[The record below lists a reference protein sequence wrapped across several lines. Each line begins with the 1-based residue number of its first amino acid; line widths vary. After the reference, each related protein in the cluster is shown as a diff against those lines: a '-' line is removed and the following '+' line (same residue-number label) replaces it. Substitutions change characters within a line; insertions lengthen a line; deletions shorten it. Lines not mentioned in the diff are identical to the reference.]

1 MLASRAN
8 QGKREKNIGAG
19 NILKERSLLQ
29 FITGDNVLK
38 INNHILIHL
47 YNEPFRNNVKKNVRP
62 LK

>member
-8 QGKREKNIGAG
+8 QEKREKNIGAE

-29 FITGDNVLK
+29 FITGDNVLM

-47 YNEPFRNNVKKNVRP
+47 YNELFRNNVKKNVRP